1 MIKVILIEKNK
12 EIDAKNLP
20 QVSIENNIF
29 NKWIDYKN
37 FAINLVENNKNQ
49 KGLIITRKEN
59 DISFEKLALAIFIA
73 SIIIP
78 NDLESVI
85 FEVDD
90 FQKAKKSY
98 NPYIAITVAIKYILN
113 LSEKNTDEIYKD
125 ISGLGYLGLDVKR
138 KFLNNTITLKLIR
151 NSEYLHKY
159 QTSTLSETLEKV
171 AILKALSLTDVDISM
186 ELEILCNQN
195 NENLDINNIIDKV
208 VEKMFNLI

>member
-1 MIKVILIEKNK
+1 MIKVILIEKNQ

-29 NKWIDYKN
+29 NKWIYYKN

-113 LSEKNTDEIYKD
+113 LFEKNTDEIYKD

-195 NENLDINNIIDKV
+195 NENLDINDIIDKV

>member
-125 ISGLGYLGLDVKR
+125 ISELGYLGLDVKR

-171 AILKALSLTDVDISM
+171 AILKALSLTDVDISI

>member
-1 MIKVILIEKNK
+1 MIKVILIEKNQ

-20 QVSIENNIF
+20 QVSIEDNIF
-29 NKWIDYKN
+29 NKWIYYKN

-195 NENLDINNIIDKV
+195 NENLDINDIIDKV

>member
-98 NPYIAITVAIKYILN
+98 NPYIAITVAIKYVLN

-195 NENLDINNIIDKV
+195 NENLDINDIIDKV

>member
-195 NENLDINNIIDKV
+195 NENSDINDIIDKV

>member
-125 ISGLGYLGLDVKR
+125 ISELGYLGLDVNR

-171 AILKALSLTDVDISM
+171 AILKALSLTDVDISI